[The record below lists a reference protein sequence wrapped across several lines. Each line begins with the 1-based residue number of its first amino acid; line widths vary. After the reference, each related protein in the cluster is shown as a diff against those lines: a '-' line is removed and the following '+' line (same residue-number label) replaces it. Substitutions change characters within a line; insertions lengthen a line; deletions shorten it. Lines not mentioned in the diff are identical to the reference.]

1 MTKCIQNF
9 IFWATFLGLC
19 ISWLR
24 ANEPK
29 PNIIFILADDLGY
42 GEIEALDPGHAKIP
56 TPSVNRLAEEGMI
69 FTDAHTSSSVC
80 SPTRYNFLT
89 GRYNWRTRLQ
99 KFVIGDG
106 EPPLIAK
113 DRKTIGHLFQEQGY
127 QTAIFGKWHLG
138 FQFVL
143 AEGAEK
149 RPKKKGKAKD
159 TDDSYLL
166 SQYPVGSKVLDGP
179 ITRGFDQYYG
189 FHHARSMS
197 SVIRGDKIIR
207 EDPMVEM
214 LPKLNQE
221 VSEYIDAKAKD
232 AKNGKPFFIF
242 MPLSSPHSP
251 VVPSKKFKGSTKLG
265 DYADFVSQTDH
276 SVGVVLDALD
286 RNGIRGNTIV
296 VFSSDNGSAG
306 FSRQVEKNA
315 PSHRCSGPL
324 RGRKGSLWDGGHR
337 VPFVLSWPAKVKPGS
352 ETDQLVCLGDFLAT
366 MADLLAVELPDDMGE
381 DSESFLPALFE
392 EPIQNPR
399 KVIVHHDIDGRFSIR
414 QGQWKLLLKSLG
426 ANQEQLYNLK
436 EDLGESTNLARNYPK
451 KVKELLALLEE
462 QVANGRSTPGASQKN
477 DVKIDLWKIAGK

>member
-1 MTKCIQNF
+1 
-9 IFWATFLGLC
+9 
-19 ISWLR
+19 
-24 ANEPK
+24 
-29 PNIIFILADDLGY
+29 
-42 GEIEALDPGHAKIP
+42 
-56 TPSVNRLAEEGMI
+56 
-69 FTDAHTSSSVC
+69 
-80 SPTRYNFLT
+80 
-89 GRYNWRTRLQ
+89 
-99 KFVIGDG
+99 
-106 EPPLIAK
+106 
-113 DRKTIGHLFQEQGY
+113 
-127 QTAIFGKWHLG
+127 
-138 FQFVL
+138 
-143 AEGAEK
+143 
-149 RPKKKGKAKD
+149 
-159 TDDSYLL
+159 
-166 SQYPVGSKVLDGP
+166 
-179 ITRGFDQYYG
+179 
-189 FHHARSMS
+189 
-197 SVIRGDKIIR
+197 
-207 EDPMVEM
+207 
-214 LPKLNQE
+214 
-221 VSEYIDAKAKD
+221 
-232 AKNGKPFFIF
+232 
-242 MPLSSPHSP
+242 
-251 VVPSKKFKGSTKLG
+251 
-265 DYADFVSQTDH
+265 
-276 SVGVVLDALD
+276 VGVVLDALD

-399 KVIVHHDIDGRFSIR
+399 KVIVHHDIAGRFSIR

>member
-1 MTKCIQNF
+1 MIKLRKSAFFVNLLF
-9 IFWATFLGLC
+9 GLVFSLLQA
-19 ISWLR
+19 I
-24 ANEPK
+24 EQG
-29 PNIIFILADDLGY
+29 PNVVFILADDLGY

-56 TPSVNRLAEEGMI
+56 TPSVNRLAKEGMI

-106 EPPLIAK
+106 DPPLITK

-127 QTAIFGKWHLG
+127 HTAIFGKWHLG
-138 FQFVL
+138 FHFVL

-197 SVIRGDKIIR
+197 SVIRGDEIIR
-207 EDPMVEM
+207 EDHVVEM
-214 LPKLNQE
+214 LPQLNIE
-221 VSEYIDAKAKD
+221 VSKYIDAKAEG
-232 AKNGKPFFIF
+232 AKKGKPFFIY

-251 VVPSKKFKGSTKLG
+251 VVPSKQFKGSTKLG

-276 SVGVVLDALD
+276 SVGVVLDALE
-286 RNGIRGNTIV
+286 RNGIRENTLI

-306 FSRQVEKNA
+306 FSREVEKNA
-315 PSHRCSGPL
+315 PGHRCSGPL

-337 VPFVLSWPAKVKPGS
+337 VPFVLSWPAKVKQGS
-352 ETDQLVCLGDFLAT
+352 QTDQLLCLGDFLAT
-366 MADLLAVELPDDMGE
+366 MAELLSVQLPDDMGE
-381 DSESFLPALFE
+381 DSESFLPAIFGKPVE
-392 EPIQNPR
+392 SPR
-399 KVIVHHDIDGRFSIR
+399 QVIVHHDIAGRFSIR
-414 QGQWKLLLKSLG
+414 QGYWKLLLQKLG
-426 ANQEQLYNLK
+426 PEKEQLYHLK
-436 EDLGESTNLARNYPK
+436 EDLGETTNLANKHPE
-451 KVKELLALLEE
+451 KVKELLALLND
-462 QVANGRSTPGASQKN
+462 QVADGRSTPGAPQKN
-477 DVKIDLWKIAGK
+477 DAPIDLWKSSGK